1 MFSFIDK
8 GTFCD
13 SLNKDV
19 TLKVL
24 KMSYQLWAVT
34 ALLGYTVYQLVLKK
48 LGHLPPQVTLAVVI
62 TFVAIV
68 IWGSILIGD
77 TKAFLGK
84 INPDDWKWIL
94 LGGLVILIADY
105 SFTKTYTMIG
115 AESSVITIIV
125 SALPI
130 TVSLLLFLV
139 ERKAVTPAGW
149 LGMLITLSG
158 IVVVVRSES

>member
-1 MFSFIDK
+1 
-8 GTFCD
+8 
-13 SLNKDV
+13 
-19 TLKVL
+19 
-24 KMSYQLWAVT
+24 
-34 ALLGYTVYQLVLKK
+34 
-48 LGHLPPQVTLAVVI
+48 VTLAVVI

-77 TKAFLGK
+77 TKALLGK